1 MAPKSGEK
9 KPAKKVVKKTGASA
23 GDKKKK
29 VSRKAVESYKIYI
42 YKVGLLYGLC
52 SSMWC
57 AVPADHGHDSIQLN
71 RVADSS
77 TLPCRCSSRSILTL
91 ASAPRP

>member
-42 YKVGLLYGLC
+42 YKVGSHAAMQEHLVCSVLC
-52 SSMWC
+52 QPAMAMSSW
-57 AVPADHGHDSIQLN
+57 QL
-71 RVADSS
+71 SS
-77 TLPCRCSSRSILTL
+77 QAALLTL
-91 ASAPRP
+91 SKSPHAGAQAGPP

>member
-42 YKVGLLYGLC
+42 YKVGLFGYTAACGGPGLC
-52 SSMWC
+52 CRPSS
-57 AVPADHGHDSIQLN
+57 
-71 RVADSS
+71 
-77 TLPCRCSSRSILTL
+77 
-91 ASAPRP
+91 

>member
-42 YKVGLLYGLC
+42 YKVRARMLLRLHAGLC
-52 SSMWC
+52 C
-57 AVPADHGHDSIQLN
+57 DVHDVRHQCSKH
-71 RVADSS
+71 
-77 TLPCRCSSRSILTL
+77 CRCSTPPSNTDMPPSMNCRC
-91 ASAPRP
+91 

>member
-42 YKVGLLYGLC
+42 YKVGFGAMQQHVVC
-52 SSMWC
+52 C
-57 AVPADHGHDSIQLN
+57 GGPADLGQLSS
-71 RVADSS
+71 VAD
-77 TLPCRCSSRSILTL
+77 PF
-91 ASAPRP
+91 

>member
-42 YKVGLLYGLC
+42 YKVGFCAMQQHVECCALL
-52 SSMWC
+52 W
-57 AVPADHGHDSIQLN
+57 QLN
-71 RVADSS
+71 MLMSFTSQAELL
-77 TLPCRCSSRSILTL
+77 TRCHHH
-91 ASAPRP
+91 AGAQAGPP

>member
-42 YKVGLLYGLC
+42 YKVGFFVMQQHVVCCLVL
-52 SSMWC
+52 
-57 AVPADHGHDSIQLN
+57 ADHDHDSIQAN
-71 RVADSS
+71 QS
-77 TLPCRCSSRSILTL
+77 C
-91 ASAPRP
+91 

>member
-42 YKVGLLYGLC
+42 YKVGGALSLAAACGVLC
-52 SSMWC
+52 C
-57 AVPADHGHDSIQLN
+57 AS
-71 RVADSS
+71 
-77 TLPCRCSSRSILTL
+77 
-91 ASAPRP
+91 